1 MNIFYKKDL
10 NTNSQI
16 WSSTIMQ
23 NSGSTSHPFRII
35 MQTDDNLVIYDS
47 ASVWIWNTQT
57 WSTSLVNCYLQ
68 MRNDGNLV
76 IYKNN
81 GSILWQT
88 NTILSKKKLKI

>member
-1 MNIFYKKDL
+1 
-10 NTNSQI
+10 
-16 WSSTIMQ
+16 
-23 NSGSTSHPFRII
+23 
-35 MQTDDNLVIYDS
+35 MQTDTNLVIYDS

-57 WSTSLVNCYLQ
+57 WSTYPVNCYLQ
-68 MRNDGNLV
+68 MRNNGNLV